1 MTERLDP
8 DSAADATAGPNPL
21 PDHPV
26 EPEGAVVDGVRIEAP
41 FQHADTPDPFGR
53 LWTPHRMVY
62 IEGQDK
68 PEDSSSSQCPFC
80 TAPDRQDRQA
90 LIVYR
95 GESAYVLMNLYPY
108 NTGHLL
114 VCPYRH
120 ILGLDEATDAER
132 IEIGRLTPG
141 PWRSFARSA
150 IPTASIWG

>member
-95 GESAYVLMNLYPY
+95 GESAYVLMNL
-108 NTGHLL
+108 
-114 VCPYRH
+114 
-120 ILGLDEATDAER
+120 
-132 IEIGRLTPG
+132 
-141 PWRSFARSA
+141 
-150 IPTASIWG
+150 